1 MIVRIMGGGGSNFS
15 LSCGWKASFCLTL
28 LAITWHYG
36 QGQYIKDSVGA
47 LSSSAP
53 ADGKRDRGKLEEE
66 YRHKKCSLCNRH
78 LVLSGEQWKPFMNF
92 DKDSVLLP
100 GSLMLNV
107 IEYLQ
112 KSLNFTWELRR
123 PPDQGWGHQYE
134 NGSWSGMIGMLLA
147 NEIDFA
153 VGKTTPS
160 NIVFYLLHNYICT

>member
-1 MIVRIMGGGGSNFS
+1 MGGGINLS
-15 LSCGWKASFCLTL
+15 LSWGCLCITL

-36 QGQYIKDSVGA
+36 QAQYIKNSVGP
-47 LSSSAP
+47 LSSIPPS
-53 ADGKRDRGKLEEE
+53 DGKRDRGKLEAE
-66 YRHKKCSLCNRH
+66 YRHKKCSLCDRH
-78 LVLSGEQWKPFMNF
+78 LVLSGEQWKPFMDF

-107 IEYLQ
+107 IEHLK

-153 VGKTTPS
+153 VGKIIPS
-160 NIVFYLLHNYICT
+160 IIQCCVLLHCYIIMSQP